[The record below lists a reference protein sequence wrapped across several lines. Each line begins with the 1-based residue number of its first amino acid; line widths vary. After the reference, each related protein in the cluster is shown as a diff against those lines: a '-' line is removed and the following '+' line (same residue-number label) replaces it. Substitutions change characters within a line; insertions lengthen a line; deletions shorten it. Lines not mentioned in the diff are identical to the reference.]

1 MNRRGLLFLA
11 PVTALGLGA
20 LGGACWTRRWR
31 YIVVHHSA
39 GAYGDIELLQR
50 VHRERQPGDPI
61 DAIPYHYVIGN
72 GRGLGVGEVASDWR
86 RSLHLW
92 GAHVSARNR
101 ARNFFGIGVCVI
113 GNLEEHEMPA
123 RQFEAL
129 VALTRALMSRYRIP
143 ARNVTGHG
151 LIAGESTR
159 CPGRNFPLREFRAAI
174 A

>member
-1 MNRRGLLFLA
+1 MKRRGLLLA
-11 PVTALGLGA
+11 PVAVLGIGA
-20 LGGACWTRRWR
+20 GGAWWTRRWR

-39 GAYGDIELLQR
+39 GTYGDIAMLQR

-86 RSLHLW
+86 RSLHIW

-101 ARNFFGIGVCVI
+101 ARNLFGIGVCVI

-123 RQFEAL
+123 RQLEAL
-129 VALTRALMSRYRIP
+129 VALTRALMTRYDIP
-143 ARNVTGHG
+143 PQNVTGHG
-151 LIAGESTR
+151 LLEGESTR
-159 CPGRNFPLREFRAAI
+159 CPGRNFPLREFRAGI